1 MRAIYTFGFI
11 SGVATCVGFVPHI
24 AALAFILS
32 TGMDPKH
39 ANPLIMFTIGAKA
52 LGEWLFWGK
61 FFVTRI
67 DSEKSL
73 KNWRSSTN
81 NDFLLKQPSVIVALL
96 NMLVD
101 SAMDVL
107 LVYMALKTPI
117 PAAWIFLAFVSCQAI
132 AAPIHGMASDYFGRR
147 KSALFS
153 MIMTLLAVMAAMEI
167 NGMIESGSYIHLFGL
182 NHFAASTQMLI
193 VLCAKSLFTGSTVN
207 ARAVIADDIQ
217 IEAARKLSKT

>member
-1 MRAIYTFGFI
+1 MRTIYTFGFI
-11 SGVATCVGFVPHI
+11 SGIATTVGFLPHLL
-24 AALAFILS
+24 ALAFILFS
-32 TGMDPKH
+32 GMGPNL
-39 ANPLIMFTIGAKA
+39 AEPLIVFTIGAKA

-61 FFVTRI
+61 FFPNRI

-73 KNWRSSTN
+73 KNWQSLIN
-81 NDFLLKQPSVIVALL
+81 NDFLLKQPRIIVALF

-107 LVYMALKTPI
+107 LVYMALKTSI
-117 PAAWIFLAFVSCQAI
+117 PAAWIFLAFVGCQAI
-132 AAPIHGMASDYFGRR
+132 AAPIHGMAADYFGRR
-147 KSALFS
+147 RSALFS
-153 MIMTLLAVMAAMEI
+153 MIMTLLSVMAAMEI

-193 VLCAKSLFTGSTVN
+193 VLCAKSLLTGSTVN